1 MRSGD
6 VTRQDVE
13 KMVEGLRQRLEHE
26 PNNPQGWSMLAR
38 SYMQL
43 ERHKA
48 AAEAYKGLATA
59 LEKIGEGEPASAWG
73 GLRAQA
79 LLSPIRAGDQR
90 GRGGYRAGAGAQP
103 G

>member
-73 GLRAQA
+73 CGHRPFCRQ
-79 LLSPIRAGDQR
+79 SGAGDQR